1 MYIVWANNSTTPKS
15 YSRITHWAKALF
27 LKPSDLRAMF
37 TAYFDESGWKDTPA
51 FSVAGYVSTEEQWKR
66 FAREWNEILGRK
78 GIKVFHMVDF
88 NQCIDEFELFQDK
101 PEEAKIFLNALV
113 GEVKVRVRMSFA
125 CILSPSDYTAV
136 NEKFQLAES
145 FGNMYS
151 FCSRYCVG
159 AVRRWAEK
167 YKYPKDKIHYV
178 FEDGCKGKGDLS
190 TMMELD
196 GFPPPTF
203 RDKKLPHLQAADLVV
218 WELRRVAGL
227 AFGDSL
233 QSFRESF
240 KTLSQMPQDW
250 GIYKNKQDLEDF
262 CMEFGIARR

>member
-1 MYIVWANNSTTPKS
+1 MIH
-15 YSRITHWAKALF
+15 RAKALF
-27 LKPSDLRAMF
+27 LKPSGLMAMF
-37 TAYFDESGWKDTPA
+37 TTYFDESGGKDTPA
-51 FSVAGYVSTEEQWKR
+51 FSVAGYVSTVEQWER
-66 FAREWNEILGRK
+66 FTREWNEILSSK

-88 NQCIDEFELFQDK
+88 NQRKDEFELFKDK
-101 PEEAKIFLNALV
+101 PAEAKFFLDALV
-113 GEVKVRVRMSFA
+113 GEIRVRARMSFA

-136 NEKFQLAES
+136 NEKFQLEES

-159 AVRRWAEK
+159 AVRHWAEK

-190 TMMELD
+190 TIMEFD
-196 GFPPPTF
+196 GFPSPTF
-203 RDKKLPHLQAADLVV
+203 GDKKLPPLQAADLVV

-227 AFGDSL
+227 AFDDSL

-240 KTLSQMPQDW
+240 KTLSDMPQDW

-262 CMEFGIARR
+262 CMKFGIAKRLPP